1 MASVFTFRL
10 PSLFFRYVCLNRV
23 CIRTVYRHTH
33 NAKKKLG
40 GLAPDDLRKM
50 LDVEVGLWQSN
61 DVRTYMQ
68 TSKEFLSLDNCNVP
82 VDLPVYHVAMAGD
95 RYFDNQVVEQHF
107 RVIFSSYHLVDTLK
121 IGNRAPAPLQ
131 ILRHRHH
138 TCHRSYAAC
147 SRNAKSWLWYTSGIY
162 ENRTG
167 MPV

>member
-121 IGNRAPAPLQ
+121 IGNHAPSTIADLKASAPYVPPK
-131 ILRHRHH
+131 LRRLLSQ
-138 TCHRSYAAC
+138 R
-147 SRNAKSWLWYTSGIY
+147 
-162 ENRTG
+162 
-167 MPV
+167 